1 MYIFLWKEMILMIF
15 LMSKRVFLNVMC
27 PLTPKSVLLN
37 ANYYIAD
44 CKSPSKVN
52 DAEPD
57 TYFDEEEQKW
67 VKKSKPKTIE
77 ATQFNIKYGLG
88 CLNQSA
94 YVTSL
99 LSDGVDPEHAVYE
112 RMIQR
117 MYSLNTMQE
126 IYEDLYLSPRKGN
139 GVLFI
144 IYYSDEYIINFGHL
158 TAEFLAYN
166 FGEDITFVDP
176 TYRSY
181 VKGQSIYK
189 ANKERA
195 KFVESQ
201 LREASM
207 FVGFKAALKRVENGD
222 DVLTC
227 IEGLTEHL
235 ASFTF
240 NDCIQLYNILWPN
253 DPLPRGNY
261 TVEQLKDLII
271 TRAVDNA
278 RFMGKNKDSEQ
289 NNQRLSVIDIYNPG
303 Y

>member
-1 MYIFLWKEMILMIF
+1 MIF

-52 DAEPD
+52 DETD
-57 TYFDEEEQKW
+57 TYFDEIEQRW
-67 VKKSKPKTIE
+67 IQKSKPRTLE

-99 LSDGVDPEHAVYE
+99 MSDGVDPEAAVCKKIIE
-112 RMIQR
+112 R

-126 IYEDLYLSPRKGN
+126 IFEDLYLAQRKGN
-139 GVLFI
+139 GVLFV

-181 VKGQSIYK
+181 VKGQSVYK
-189 ANKERA
+189 GDKERA
-195 KFVESQ
+195 KFVEDQ

-207 FVGFKAALKRVENGD
+207 FVGYKAALKKIENGED
-222 DVLTC
+222 IITC
-227 IEGLTEHL
+227 IEGLTEHMK
-235 ASFTF
+235 SFTF
-240 NDCIQLYNILWPN
+240 NDCVQLYNILWPN

-271 TRAVDNA
+271 TRSVDHA
-278 RFMGKNKDSEQ
+278 RYIAKNKDSEPS
-289 NNQRLSVIDIYNPG
+289 NPRLSVIDIYNPG

>member
-1 MYIFLWKEMILMIF
+1 
-15 LMSKRVFLNVMC
+15 MC

-52 DAEPD
+52 DETD
-57 TYFDEEEQKW
+57 TYFDEIEQRW
-67 VKKSKPKTIE
+67 IQKSKPRTIE

-88 CLNQSA
+88 CLNQSS

-99 LSDGVDPEHAVYE
+99 MSDGVDPEADVCKRIIE
-112 RMIQR
+112 R

-126 IYEDLYLSPRKGN
+126 IFEDLYLAQRKGN
-139 GVLFI
+139 GVLFV

-181 VKGQSIYK
+181 VKGQSVYK
-189 ANKERA
+189 GDKERA
-195 KFVESQ
+195 KFVEAQ

-207 FVGFKAALKRVENGD
+207 FVGYKAALKKIENGED
-222 DVLTC
+222 IITC
-227 IEGLTEHL
+227 IEGLTEHMK
-235 ASFTF
+235 SFTF
-240 NDCIQLYNILWPN
+240 NDCVQLYNILWPN

-271 TRAVDNA
+271 TRSVDNVRYMA
-278 RFMGKNKDSEQ
+278 KNEDSEPS
-289 NNQRLSVIDIYNPG
+289 NPRLSVIDIYNPG

>member
-1 MYIFLWKEMILMIF
+1 
-15 LMSKRVFLNVMC
+15 MSKRVFLNVMC

-52 DAEPD
+52 DETD
-57 TYFDEEEQKW
+57 TYFDEIEQRW
-67 VKKSKPKTIE
+67 IQKSKPRTIE

-88 CLNQSA
+88 CLNQSS

-99 LSDGVDPEHAVYE
+99 MSDGVDPEADVCKRIIE
-112 RMIQR
+112 R

-126 IYEDLYLSPRKGN
+126 IFEDLYLAQRKGN
-139 GVLFI
+139 GVLFV

-181 VKGQSIYK
+181 VKGQSVYK
-189 ANKERA
+189 GDKERA
-195 KFVESQ
+195 KFVEAQ

-207 FVGFKAALKRVENGD
+207 FVGYKAALKKIENGED
-222 DVLTC
+222 IITC
-227 IEGLTEHL
+227 IEGLTEHMK
-235 ASFTF
+235 SFTF
-240 NDCIQLYNILWPN
+240 NDCVQLYNILWPN

-271 TRAVDNA
+271 TRSVDNVRYMA
-278 RFMGKNKDSEQ
+278 KNEDSEPS
-289 NNQRLSVIDIYNPG
+289 NPRLRVIDIYNPG

>member
-1 MYIFLWKEMILMIF
+1 
-15 LMSKRVFLNVMC
+15 MSKRVFLNVMC

-52 DAEPD
+52 DETD
-57 TYFDEEEQKW
+57 TYFDEIEQRW
-67 VKKSKPKTIE
+67 IQKSKPRTIE

-88 CLNQSA
+88 CLNQSS

-99 LSDGVDPEHAVYE
+99 MSDGVDPEADVCKRIIE
-112 RMIQR
+112 R

-126 IYEDLYLSPRKGN
+126 IFEDLYLAQRKGN
-139 GVLFI
+139 GVLFV

-181 VKGQSIYK
+181 VKGQSVYK
-189 ANKERA
+189 GDKERA
-195 KFVESQ
+195 KFVEAQ

-207 FVGFKAALKRVENGD
+207 FVGYKAALKKVANGED
-222 DVLTC
+222 IIEC
-227 IEGLTEHL
+227 IEGLTEHMK
-235 ASFTF
+235 SFTF
-240 NDCIQLYNILWPN
+240 NDCVQLYNILWPN

-271 TRAVDNA
+271 TRSVDHA
-278 RFMGKNKDSEQ
+278 RYMAKNEDSEPS
-289 NNQRLSVIDIYNPG
+289 NPRLSVIDIYNPG